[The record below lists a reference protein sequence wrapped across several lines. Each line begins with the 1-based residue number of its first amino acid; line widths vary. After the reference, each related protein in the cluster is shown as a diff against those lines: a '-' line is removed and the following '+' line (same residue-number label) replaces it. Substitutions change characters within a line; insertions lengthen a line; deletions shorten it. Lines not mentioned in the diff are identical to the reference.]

1 MQGAQQR
8 RQDTPPVRFEPEELH
23 YTLSYAGRTAG
34 TLRWMAQLEKGM
46 IVVRLEANF
55 TGIIG
60 QGVRRV
66 QTSKIDP
73 YTRLPI
79 QFTENN
85 GQGGHHFEAN
95 FDRRSGLVTVK
106 QNRDEASQALTQDY
120 HDPLSIIQLLREMPE
135 GATGTRVPMIGGS
148 VVIARLPDETIE
160 TQSGPKLARVFYL
173 RPGVG
178 LVYLEAQAPHRPLRF
193 SQAVGKHMLEAVFTR
208 AGVVAQGVRIGGTVT
223 QSGPQPARQ
232 ERGRGQQNQPRAR
245 NPQMQLKPAPARSGA
260 QGGRPDQP
268 PRSKPNVP
276 PQTQASG
283 PKPPTEGQSEG
294 GGRRRRRRFRRR
306 GKGGGGE
313 GGGGEGSGS

>member
-1 MQGAQQR
+1 MQGTQQR
-8 RQDTPPVRFEPEELH
+8 RQDAPPVRFEPEELH
-23 YTLSYAGRTAG
+23 YTLSYADRTAG
-34 TLRWMAQLEKGM
+34 TLRWTAQLEKGM

-85 GQGGHHFEAN
+85 GQGGHHFEVN

-120 HDPLSIIQLLREMPE
+120 HDPLSIIQLLRDMPDD
-135 GATGTRVPMIGGS
+135 ATGTRVPMIGGS
-148 VVIARLPDETIE
+148 VVIARLPDEIIE

-178 LVYLEAQAPHRPLRF
+178 LVYLDAQAPHRPLRF
-193 SQAVGKHMLEAVFTR
+193 SQAVGKFMLEAVFTR
-208 AGVVAQGVRIGGTVT
+208 AGVVPQGARLGNA
-223 QSGPQPARQ
+223 SPQNARQ
-232 ERGRGQQNQPRAR
+232 ERGRGQQNQPRSR
-245 NPQMQLKPAPARSGA
+245 NVQVQSKPVQTKAGA
-260 QGGRPDQP
+260 QGQRPE
-268 PRSKPNVP
+268 PRGKPNVS
-276 PQTQASG
+276 PQPQASS
-283 PKPPTEGQSEG
+283 PKPPSEDQPDG

-313 GGGGEGSGS
+313 GGGGEGGGGEGSGS

>member
-1 MQGAQQR
+1 M
-8 RQDTPPVRFEPEELH
+8 RFEPEELH
-23 YTLSYAGRTAG
+23 YTLSYADRTAG
-34 TLRWMAQLEKGM
+34 TMRWTAQLEKGM

-85 GQGGHHFEAN
+85 GQGGHHFEVN

-120 HDPLSIIQLLREMPE
+120 HDPLSIIQLLREMPDD
-135 GATGTRVPMIGGS
+135 ATGTRVPMIGGS
-148 VVIARLPDETIE
+148 VVIARLPDEIIE
-160 TQSGPKLARVFYL
+160 THAGPKLARVFYL

-178 LVYLEAQAPHRPLRF
+178 LVYLDAQAPHRPLRF
-193 SQAVGKHMLEAVFTR
+193 SQAVGKFMLEAVFTR
-208 AGVVAQGVRIGGTVT
+208 AGVVSQGARLGNA
-223 QSGPQPARQ
+223 SPQNARQ
-232 ERGRGQQNQPRAR
+232 ERGRGQQNQPRSR
-245 NPQMQLKPAPARSGA
+245 NVQVQSKPVQTKAGA
-260 QGGRPDQP
+260 QGQRPD
-268 PRSKPNVP
+268 PRGKPNVP
-276 PQTQASG
+276 PQSQASS
-283 PKPPTEGQSEG
+283 PKPPSDDQPDG